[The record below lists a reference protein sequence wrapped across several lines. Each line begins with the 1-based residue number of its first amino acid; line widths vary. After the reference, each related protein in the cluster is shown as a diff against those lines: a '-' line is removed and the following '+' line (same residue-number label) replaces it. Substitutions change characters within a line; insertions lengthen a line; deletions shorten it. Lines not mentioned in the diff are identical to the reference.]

1 MKRMLLF
8 VALAIAAIV
17 ALPVAAGAAPK
28 FEKANGTGESAA
40 YGAVH
45 VNAKD
50 QGDGPRG
57 HFFIGNAMGIPAQ
70 GDVTCLRQ
78 EGNTALIGG
87 LTRVEV
93 APGVRLPLLIEV
105 VDNGQP
111 GTGADQHRWRFAYPE
126 EVAAPDCADF
136 GDNPPRA
143 NIERGNYV
151 VPSGSGG

>member
-8 VALAIAAIV
+8 AALAVLAVVAI
-17 ALPVAAGAAPK
+17 PVVAGAAPT
-28 FEKANGTGESAA
+28 FEKANGTGESAS
-40 YGAVH
+40 YGSVH

-57 HFFIGNAMGIPAQ
+57 HFFIDNAAGVPVQ

-78 EGNTALIGG
+78 QGNRALVGG
-87 LTRVEV
+87 LTRTEV

-111 GTGADQHRWRFAYPE
+111 GAGADQHRWRFAQPD
-126 EVAAPDCADF
+126 EVSDPNCADF
-136 GDNPPRA
+136 GNNPPRA
-143 NIERGNYV
+143 TIERGNYV